1 MKRAQFTQMS
11 IRPSLLIASL
21 AISIP
26 AVVMAFIAMPTR
38 PNLSINEKDGVL
50 NIEELMHR
58 VLQLNQQKKHQ
69 EALDLLLAAID
80 KHKDDSL
87 LRAMLTQT
95 FDLFLEDE
103 VRIGQEEIKVNKYK
117 VGAYTRVAG
126 ALELMGDNFRAME
139 VLINGVS
146 LNPNA
151 AELWMKV
158 GKLEHKGKRDL
169 EALDVFKEVIRLEPS
184 SSDAYNNAAF
194 VLAQTNKCSE
204 DDLKEAAV
212 FAQKARNLDPN
223 NPEYMDTLAEVHY
236 LQGNQALAL
245 SLIKEAL
252 KIAPDREMFKSQ
264 LKRFSSRSGLKF
276 E

>member
-1 MKRAQFTQMS
+1 MS